1 MNNYFQSL
9 ILNLVS
15 VVSCL
20 SKSFNTVF
28 AKCIYFMA
36 SHLNHLKDIYF
47 TIKMLIRSSSA
58 IGKCETTEEYCLG
71 NREILKT

>member
-1 MNNYFQSL
+1 
-9 ILNLVS
+9 
-15 VVSCL
+15 
-20 SKSFNTVF
+20 
-28 AKCIYFMA
+28 MA